1 MIPPCLDFVSDE
13 QVSGWQSVPV
23 HDPTVQDAAHNA
35 VQMIQA
41 RSNSLLPYELSEV
54 VHANAEVGLYFDCL
68 V

>member
-1 MIPPCLDFVSDE
+1 M
-13 QVSGWQSVPV
+13 